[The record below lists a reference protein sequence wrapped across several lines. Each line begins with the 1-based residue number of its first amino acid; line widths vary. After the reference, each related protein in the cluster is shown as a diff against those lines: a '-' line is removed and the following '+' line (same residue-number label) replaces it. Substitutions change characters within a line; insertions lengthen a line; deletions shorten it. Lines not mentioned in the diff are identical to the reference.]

1 MILIEDSREQT
12 PLKFNKSYIDYVM
25 SAKLDYGDYSAIIND
40 SPCPVY
46 FERKSIGD
54 LFGTLSRKKGKT
66 GESRADIF
74 KKEIG
79 RCVADGNK
87 LVLIIECSLTDI
99 LKGYSHSDIKG
110 LSIVRT
116 LFTFMLRY
124 HVPFVCC
131 SSRREMANYISEFY
145 YALERNTK

>member
-1 MILIEDSREQT
+1 MILIEDSREQE
-12 PLKFNKSYIDYVM
+12 PLSFNKSYIEYVM
-25 SAKLDYGDYSAIIND
+25 SSKLDYGDYAAIIND
-40 SPCPVY
+40 KPCPVY

-74 KKEIG
+74 KKEIS
-79 RCVADGNK
+79 RCAADGNR
-87 LVLIIECSLTDI
+87 LVLIIECTFTDI
-99 LKGYSHSDIKG
+99 LKGYEYSDIKG
-110 LSIVRT
+110 ESIART
-116 LFTFMLRY
+116 LFTFMIRY

-145 YALERNTK
+145 YALERNGK